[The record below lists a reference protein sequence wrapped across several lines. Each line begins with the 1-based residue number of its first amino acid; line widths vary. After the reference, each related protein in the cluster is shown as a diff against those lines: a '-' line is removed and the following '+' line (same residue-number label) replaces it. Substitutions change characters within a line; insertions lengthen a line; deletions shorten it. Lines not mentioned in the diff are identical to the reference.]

1 MHRIIRRCRRALV
14 VRTNVF
20 GLDNDADDVEIE
32 RFIVLVLASGP
43 RCDRADRSFA
53 ARSSVDKY
61 LSPPPPLLGHK

>member
-1 MHRIIRRCRRALV
+1 MHRIIRRCRRALGV
-14 VRTNVF
+14 CTNVV

-32 RFIVLVLASGP
+32 RFIVLASGP
-43 RCDRADRSFA
+43 RADRSFA